1 MLDSTTQ
8 AIEIDC
14 RPLYVQINAIC
25 KEKIMSVYEENGF
38 TSRKEYLESLAE
50 DYDMDYEDVEMLSA
64 ILGETEDFD
73 GLVTALEDYCEGWY

>member
-1 MLDSTTQ
+1 MT
-8 AIEIDC
+8 
-14 RPLYVQINAIC
+14 
-25 KEKIMSVYEENGF
+25 VYEENGF

>member
-1 MLDSTTQ
+1 
-8 AIEIDC
+8 
-14 RPLYVQINAIC
+14 
-25 KEKIMSVYEENGF
+25 MSVYEENGF

-73 GLVTALEDYCEGWY
+73 GLVTALEDYCEGWYQ